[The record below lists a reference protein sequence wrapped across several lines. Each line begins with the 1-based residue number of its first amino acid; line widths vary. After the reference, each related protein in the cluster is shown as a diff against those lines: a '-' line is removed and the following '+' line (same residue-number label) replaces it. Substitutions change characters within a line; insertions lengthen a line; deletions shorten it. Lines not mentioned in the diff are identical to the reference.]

1 MSLEINNNDQSL
13 DTSSIKLPS
22 QKLRRTIAGLLTT
35 VALYSGSIL
44 GTKAN
49 AAEVDSPSIS
59 SSMDYEDPNTVIE
72 IPECYRFH
80 VAGIIGKEE
89 NEPITIKDLE
99 SITDEYFRINLR
111 EDASSLD
118 FLKYCKNATNLTLYG
133 MVNDTTILQTMPDLP
148 NIKTLYL
155 ATTINDSD
163 LGLETPDNLTVNSRD
178 FAFLNKMTNL
188 EDLEIYGYSV
198 EPGVIENLSALKR
211 LSIYTDGNYDLD
223 FSKLTFLD
231 ELSFRHEQIYTI
243 AKDLT
248 LDDYNTLTNN
258 GVKIDFNEYE
268 LKKFYEINQ
277 KLDNIIA
284 EIGITKEST
293 EQEKLDAI
301 LIYVLDNLEYDEEV
315 SNAIFNNI
323 EHRDLSTSF
332 YEEGLLYGALEKET
346 AICGNYAA
354 LVDALARRV
363 DLKTYYARSNTHAW
377 NIVDVEDT
385 SYYVDST
392 WLDGEIVYKTTTAEE
407 IIDGQLC
414 ITTTHFPISS
424 QELIKEKNTEE
435 LDWYMADPTTYNDN
449 NQYESHDVINVP
461 TYIKLVPLQEE
472 NRFELLE
479 DTQEYKEDNVVET
492 VAVEEQQTIEN
503 IEQSEEIER
512 IDKKKFELSI
522 GNRKWIIGGAVAVGI
537 MSGLGGAV
545 AISNHK
551 KQKERERRRRQS
563 QEQLYDNP
571 YSTGMFDDFDLPYSN
586 TNNRRY

>member
-1 MSLEINNNDQSL
+1 MSLEINNNDQKI
-13 DTSSIKLPS
+13 DTNTIKLPS

-35 VALYSGSIL
+35 VALYSGSVL

-99 SITDEYFRINLR
+99 SITDEYFRLTLR
-111 EDASSLD
+111 EDAESLD

-198 EPGVIENLSALKR
+198 EPGVIENLSSLKR

-248 LDDYNTLTNN
+248 LEDYQTLTNS

-268 LKKFYEINQ
+268 LQKFHEINK
-277 KLDNIIA
+277 KLDNIID
-284 EIGITKEST
+284 EIGIAKEST

-315 SNAIFNNI
+315 AQFIANNV
-323 EHRDLSTSF
+323 EHRDLSISF
-332 YEEGLLYGALEKET
+332 YEEGLLYGSLEKET

-363 DLKTYYARSNTHAW
+363 DLPSYYARSHNHAW
-377 NIVDVEDT
+377 NIVEVEGN

-392 WLDGEIVYKTTTAEE
+392 WLDGESNYTKTTTEE
-407 IIDGQLC
+407 VIDGKRC
-414 ITTTHFPISS
+414 ITTSFIPTSS
-424 QELIKEKNTEE
+424 QELIKDNNTEE
-435 LDWYMADPTTYNDN
+435 LEWYMADPTAYNDEE
-449 NQYESHDVINVP
+449 QHESHDVNNVP
-461 TYIKLVPLQEE
+461 TYIRLVPLVEE

-479 DTQEYKEDNVVET
+479 DTQEYKEDNIVET

-503 IEQSEEIER
+503 IEQSEKIEKL
-512 IDKKKFELSI
+512 DKKKFELSI

-537 MSGLGGAV
+537 LSGLGGAV
-545 AISNHK
+545 AINNHK

-571 YSTGMFDDFDLPYSN
+571 YSMGMFDDFDLPYSN